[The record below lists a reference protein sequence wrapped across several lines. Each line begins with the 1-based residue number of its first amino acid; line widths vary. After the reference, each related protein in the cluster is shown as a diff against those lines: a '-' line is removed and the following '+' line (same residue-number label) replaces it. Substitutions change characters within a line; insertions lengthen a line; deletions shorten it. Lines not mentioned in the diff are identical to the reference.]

1 MDELQRLELTTT
13 AIASG
18 QLNLRVIA
26 RSRPA
31 LERRQRV
38 ADLLRATLDTIVF
51 ARPWGLDE
59 LRELRLA
66 YPGSALIERYMGR
79 IAEREGNDS
88 AALVVYDAV
97 LRRDAADPVTQ
108 AARAALLERMGR
120 GPDAI
125 TAYTRAFDLA
135 PEDDAVFR
143 ALQTLRQRDGSLAD
157 LLAQVRRLRVRL
169 PRSRVLGEHEV
180 EVLQRLGRLDE
191 AAAVAAKLK
200 EMKL

>member
-18 QLNLRVIA
+18 RLNLQIIA

-31 LERRQRV
+31 LERRRRI
-38 ADLLRATLDTIVF
+38 ADLLRATLDTIVI
-51 ARPWGLDE
+51 ARSWGLDE

-66 YPGSALIERYMGR
+66 YPGSALIEGYVGR

-88 AALVVYDAV
+88 AALRVYDAI

-108 AARAALLERMGR
+108 AARAALLTRMGR
-120 GPDAI
+120 RPEAI
-125 TAYTRAFDLA
+125 TAYSRAFDLA
-135 PEDDAVFR
+135 PEDDALFR
-143 ALQTLRQRDGSLAD
+143 ALRALRQQDSSLAE
-157 LLAQVRRLRVRL
+157 LLVQVRRLRVRA
-169 PRSRVLGEHEV
+169 PRSRVLGDHEV

-191 AAAVAAKLK
+191 AATVAAKLK
-200 EMKL
+200 EMKP